1 MSIGTPN
8 LVEADEIVKGLPDD
22 ALRKAAQF
30 GHQMVP
36 PVVALHEIT
45 RRKDMRQRYEKARNK
60 MPDATIK
67 DQILGANP
75 LDGGVMSNVPQM
87 PQQMAARPPMPQPPM
102 QPPMNPQMMAQRPPM
117 PPQMPPQGMMP
128 QMAST
133 GAVVRASNGQ
143 RIDFNQGTPVD
154 TVNGRSVDFRGEM
167 QRLAEE
173 REMLERIARNRSKFG
188 YSNEYLGEENIDQ
201 LVGDNIPY
209 KDFVAKQDE
218 EAFLNPSDQGIGT
231 GNAIREDA
239 ENFIINQI
247 PSGYGELSNGGIDPD
262 WKTPREQYY
271 GDNTIPVSTAGNAG
285 WSIEETSELTDL
297 GYTGETIESDKPF
310 PGSKLNP
317 DTGLYEK
324 FIPAEDTEADADGNA
339 ILEEAP
345 SARQERD
352 ELLTLAREKAFE
364 LSDDDIAAFRPSR
377 DDILADFL
385 MKYGAE
391 LAGGDHAE
399 GLRQGVAAVGARKKE
414 ARSADQLQMLTN
426 LKLKQ
431 QHKTGLL
438 DSLYKA
444 GSLDL
449 SELTANVQNEVEM
462 GRTLRALVDAYQHL
476 GNDSTWISSLNNS
489 DLKAF
494 YDERRRAF
502 QRLASHDEMM
512 RARLA
517 KRSTGGIASVR

>member
-1 MSIGTPN
+1 LTKDQLAEQERKKS
-8 LVEADEIVKGLPDD
+8 ED
-22 ALRKAAQF
+22 ALS
-30 GHQMVP
+30 
-36 PVVALHEIT
+36 LI
-45 RRKDMRQRYEKARNK
+45 
-60 MPDATIK
+60 
-67 DQILGANP
+67 
-75 LDGGVMSNVPQM
+75 
-87 PQQMAARPPMPQPPM
+87 
-102 QPPMNPQMMAQRPPM
+102 
-117 PPQMPPQGMMP
+117 
-128 QMAST
+128 
-133 GAVVRASNGQ
+133 
-143 RIDFNQGTPVD
+143 
-154 TVNGRSVDFRGEM
+154 
-167 QRLAEE
+167 
-173 REMLERIARNRSKFG
+173 
-188 YSNEYLGEENIDQ
+188 
-201 LVGDNIPY
+201 
-209 KDFVAKQDE
+209 
-218 EAFLNPSDQGIGT
+218 
-231 GNAIREDA
+231 
-239 ENFIINQI
+239 
-247 PSGYGELSNGGIDPD
+247 
-262 WKTPREQYY
+262 
-271 GDNTIPVSTAGNAG
+271 
-285 WSIEETSELTDL
+285 
-297 GYTGETIESDKPF
+297 
-310 PGSKLNP
+310 
-317 DTGLYEK
+317 
-324 FIPAEDTEADADGNA
+324 
-339 ILEEAP
+339 EEAP

-476 GNDSTWISSLNNS
+476 GNDSSWISSLLP
-489 DLKAF
+489 DEKKEF
-494 YDERRRAF
+494 YDQRIRAF
-502 QRLASHDEMM
+502 KRLETHDAMM